1 MRRRN
6 FLGVLGGAAAWPL
19 AAQAQ
24 QGALPVIAFLS
35 GGQPNA
41 MANSAATFRKGLS
54 EAGFSEARNV
64 SIEYH
69 WMEGQ
74 YDRVP
79 SVVADIVRRRVAVI
93 VSPGFPPGALAAKA
107 ATASIPI
114 VFGVGDDPV
123 KLGLVSSVAR
133 PGGNVTG
140 VNFLVHEAVTKRLA
154 LLHELVPKA
163 VRIAV
168 LFNPGNA
175 AASEQTIRVAREAA
189 ASLGLQI
196 LVFGVSTVGEIDEV
210 FAAIARQRIDALL
223 IAGDGFLNS
232 RRSQFATLAARD
244 RLPMV
249 SATREAAEAGGLLSY
264 GASVAD
270 MFRQVGIYTG
280 SILKGAKPADLPVM
294 QSTKFEFIIN
304 LQTAKALGISV
315 PPTLLASADEAIE

>member
-140 VNFLVHEAVTKRLA
+140 VNFLVHEAVTGRTA

-163 VRIAV
+163 VRIAGTIQSRQRGSIPNK
-168 LFNPGNA
+168 L
-175 AASEQTIRVAREAA
+175 SEFVEAA
-189 ASLGLQI
+189 ASLGLANPC
-196 LVFGVSTVGEIDEV
+196 FS
-210 FAAIARQRIDALL
+210 
-223 IAGDGFLNS
+223 
-232 RRSQFATLAARD
+232 
-244 RLPMV
+244 
-249 SATREAAEAGGLLSY
+249 
-264 GASVAD
+264 
-270 MFRQVGIYTG
+270 
-280 SILKGAKPADLPVM
+280 
-294 QSTKFEFIIN
+294 
-304 LQTAKALGISV
+304 
-315 PPTLLASADEAIE
+315 ASAPSARSTRSLPP